1 MKTRMFLS
9 TFLALSL
16 TAAAASAADDA
27 PVAPP
32 ADGADNAAAVAESAE
47 DKRSAQLDRFCP
59 DSTASRI
66 KRRSGNEAMVRTLA
80 VTSSPVTPSPRV
92 AARRKRPCSQVTEI
106 ARPSNFGSAE

>member
-66 KRRSGNEAMVRTLA
+66 KRRSGKCMSPGRVYTRDDIERTGATTTGDAL
-80 VTSSPVTPSPRV
+80 TKLDPSLGRG
-92 AARRKRPCSQVTEI
+92 
-106 ARPSNFGSAE
+106 F